1 MSTHLERAIE
11 KIQVKQP
18 VVEIDWTLHTL
29 DDGNVISTQERVIK
43 DVRRSIRLLLH
54 KLRLIF

>member
-18 VVEIDWTLHTL
+18 TVEIDWTLHTL

-43 DVRRSIRLLLH
+43 EVRCSIRFLLQQR
-54 KLRLIF
+54 RLTF

>member
-18 VVEIDWTLHTL
+18 TAEVDWTLHTL

-43 DVRRSIRLLLH
+43 DVRSFICLLSL
-54 KLRLIF
+54 